1 MLKINK
7 IAKILLSV
15 LLAGVLFTGCGQSDQ
30 PAQNQNTGVKVGVIS
45 HMNVSETQLSEYMAK
60 YEAMHGIKGKA
71 RETFFYENLNLM
83 LMGLNSKSVDEIST
97 YKSVANY
104 VISRNDNLELL
115 QGHSDMTDVFC
126 CAVRKEDSK
135 LLEEINSAIQS
146 MKDDGT
152 LDKLI
157 KEYVTGTDNL
167 EPKAVEIA
175 KIDGADTI
183 KIGVTGDLPPLDL
196 VLADGKPAGFNTAI
210 LAEISKRIN
219 KNLELVQIESGA
231 RAAALSSKQIDVVF
245 WATVPTGDALKCFP
259 ATIDKPDNVE
269 LSSPYFQDDVVHI
282 GLKK

>member
-1 MLKINK
+1 MKLKK
-7 IAKILLSV
+7 VAKVLLSAV
-15 LLAGVLFTGCGQSDQ
+15 IAGALFTGCGQGDQ
-30 PAQNQNTGVKVGVIS
+30 PTQNQNVGVKVGVIS

-60 YEAMHGIKGKA
+60 YEAMSGVKGKA
-71 RETFFYENLNLM
+71 REIFFYENLNLM

-104 VISRNDNLELL
+104 VMSRNDNLELL
-115 QGHSDMTDVFC
+115 KSPSDMTDVFC
-126 CAVRKEDSK
+126 CAVRKEDIK
-135 LLEEINSAIQS
+135 LLEEINSTIQS

-231 RAAALSSKQIDVVF
+231 RAAALTSKQIDVVF
-245 WATVPTGDALKCFP
+245 WATVPTGEVLKAIP

>member
-1 MLKINK
+1 MKLKK
-7 IAKILLSV
+7 IAKVLLSMV
-15 LLAGVLFTGCGQSDQ
+15 VASTLLTGCGQSEQ
-30 PAQNQNTGVKVGVIS
+30 PAQNQNVGVKVGVIS
-45 HMNVSETQLSEYMAK
+45 HMNVSETQLNEYTTK
-60 YEAMHGIKGKA
+60 YEEMYGIKGK
-71 RETFFYENLNLM
+71 RSETFFYENLNLM

-104 VISRNDNLELL
+104 VMGRNDNLEIL
-115 QGHSDMTDVFC
+115 QGYSDMSDVFC

-135 LLEEINSAIQS
+135 LLEEINNAIQS
-146 MKDDGT
+146 MKDDNT

-157 KEYVTGTDNL
+157 KEYVTDNNNR
-167 EPKAVEIA
+167 EPQAVEIA
-175 KIDGADTI
+175 KIDGVDTI
-183 KIGVTGDLPPLDL
+183 KVGVTGDLPPLDL

-231 RAAALSSKQIDVVF
+231 RAAALTSKQIDVVF

-259 ATIDKPDNVE
+259 ATIDKPDGVE

>member
-1 MLKINK
+1 MKLKK
-7 IAKILLSV
+7 
-15 LLAGVLFTGCGQSDQ
+15 
-30 PAQNQNTGVKVGVIS
+30 
-45 HMNVSETQLSEYMAK
+45 
-60 YEAMHGIKGKA
+60 
-71 RETFFYENLNLM
+71 
-83 LMGLNSKSVDEIST
+83 
-97 YKSVANY
+97 
-104 VISRNDNLELL
+104 
-115 QGHSDMTDVFC
+115 
-126 CAVRKEDSK
+126 
-135 LLEEINSAIQS
+135 IQS

-167 EPKAVEIA
+167 EPKVVEIA

-231 RAAALSSKQIDVVF
+231 RAAALSSKQIDVIF
-245 WATVPTGDALKCFP
+245 WATIPTGDALKCFS

-282 GLKK
+282 VLKK